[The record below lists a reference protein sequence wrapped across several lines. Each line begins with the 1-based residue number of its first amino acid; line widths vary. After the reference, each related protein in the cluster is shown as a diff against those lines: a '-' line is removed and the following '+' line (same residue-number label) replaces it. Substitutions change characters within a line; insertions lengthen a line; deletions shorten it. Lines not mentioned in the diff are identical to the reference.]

1 MNYQNYPNYQQN
13 YQQAYQ
19 PYYQQI
25 QQLQNQIPQIQQ
37 QMPQQTQN
45 SGIFFFVNSQKEVDE
60 WVLNAGQTA
69 FFFDRNNPIFYIKS
83 VAQNGLSQPVEV
95 YDYKQ
100 RETPV
105 EAAKTDSIID
115 IEQFVTK
122 DEFNA
127 LKSQIEN
134 MQNEHKPA
142 KSAKKTEAE

>member
-1 MNYQNYPNYQQN
+1 MNYQNYSNYQQN

-69 FFFDRNNPIFYIKS
+69 FFFERNNPIFYIKS

-100 RETPV
+100 RETSV
-105 EAAKTDSIID
+105 EDATMDSKVNMDKYITR
-115 IEQFVTK
+115 E
-122 DEFNA
+122 EFDA
-127 LKSQIEN
+127 LK
-134 MQNEHKPA
+134 
-142 KSAKKTEAE
+142 AELESLKGAEG